1 MSFCARLMRRLI
13 MVPAEGVPA
22 RENPEGAEARD
33 SWTCIAR
40 DIDGIARTF
49 PRSDKMQIADKI
61 TMMLKLED

>member
-1 MSFCARLMRRLI
+1 

-61 TMMLKLED
+61 TMMLKLEE